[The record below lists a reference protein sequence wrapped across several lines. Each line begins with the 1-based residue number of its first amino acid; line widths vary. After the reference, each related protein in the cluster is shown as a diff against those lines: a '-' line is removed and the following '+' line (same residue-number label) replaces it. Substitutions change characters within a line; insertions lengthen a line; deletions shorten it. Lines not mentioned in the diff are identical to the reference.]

1 MIVFWVVVGV
11 VKGAGSKDPA
21 EILLNLTFT
30 FGFVPPSGIVWGGGL
45 WGRSDILRNISG
57 LTAARQTP

>member
-45 WGRSDILRNISG
+45 WG
-57 LTAARQTP
+57 